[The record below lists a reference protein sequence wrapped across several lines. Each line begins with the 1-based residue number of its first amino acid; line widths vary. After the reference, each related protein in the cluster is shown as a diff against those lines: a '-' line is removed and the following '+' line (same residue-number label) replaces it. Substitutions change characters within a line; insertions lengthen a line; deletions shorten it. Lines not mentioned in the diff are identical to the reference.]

1 MLDQDGKKIFYSDEE
16 NNFDLPLE
24 LIQDIYD
31 KNEAGIVLNSRE
43 DIEDHDEVKEENF
56 INEAFEDHEDDKE
69 ENFINET
76 FEDHEEV
83 KEENIE
89 DHEEEIDLS
98 NENKYDSYYLE
109 RIDEVEDLLDEICES
124 IPAYAFE
131 HLNGG
136 IILTEDIK
144 YHEESYA
151 DDLLIMG
158 EYQRSILGNMIKIYY
173 GSFMEM
179 YRFSSRDR
187 LREKLEEVLLHEFT
201 HHLEFLANE
210 WGLVIE
216 DKKFLEEYRK
226 GKNNE

>member
-1 MLDQDGKKIFYSDEE
+1 MHDPDGRKFFYSDGE
-16 NNFDLPLE
+16 NNFDLPLD
-24 LIQDIYD
+24 LIEDIYE
-31 KNEAGIVLNSRE
+31 KNEDEIKLNSSEGFE
-43 DIEDHDEVKEENF
+43 DSDINKEE
-56 INEAFEDHEDDKE
+56 DV
-69 ENFINET
+69 INET
-76 FEDHEEV
+76 FEDKGEV
-83 KEENIE
+83 QEKSKNDTGLKDEEN
-89 DHEEEIDLS
+89 
-98 NENKYDSYYLE
+98 YDSYYLE
-109 RIDEVEDLLDEICES
+109 RIDEVEEILEDICES
-124 IPAYAFE
+124 IPSYAFD

-136 IILTEDIK
+136 IILSEDKK
-144 YHEESYA
+144 YHEESRA

-179 YRFSSRDR
+179 YRYSSRER

>member
-1 MLDQDGKKIFYSDEE
+1 MLDPDGRKIFYSDGE

-24 LIQDIYD
+24 LIEEIYE
-31 KNEAGIVLNSRE
+31 KNEDETKINS
-43 DIEDHDEVKEENF
+43 IEGFETPKE
-56 INEAFEDHEDDKE
+56 DKE
-69 ENFINET
+69 EDSIDEI
-76 FEDHEEV
+76 FEDKGEV
-83 KEENIE
+83 QEKIKEDTDLKDEEN
-89 DHEEEIDLS
+89 
-98 NENKYDSYYLE
+98 YDSYYLE
-109 RIDEVEDLLDEICES
+109 RIDEVEEILEDICES
-124 IPAYAFE
+124 IPSYAFD

-136 IILTEDIK
+136 IILSEDKK
-144 YHEESYA
+144 YHEEA
-151 DDLLIMG
+151 RAEDLLVMG
-158 EYQRSILGNMIKIYY
+158 EYQRSILGKMIKIYY

-179 YRFSSRDR
+179 YRYSSRER

>member
-1 MLDQDGKKIFYSDEE
+1 MLDPDGRKIFYSDEG

-31 KNEAGIVLNSRE
+31 KNEDEIKLNSSEEFE
-43 DIEDHDEVKEENF
+43 DSDINKEE
-56 INEAFEDHEDDKE
+56 DV
-69 ENFINET
+69 INET
-76 FEDHEEV
+76 FEDYEKDQE
-83 KEENIE
+83 KNKEDTGLKDEEN
-89 DHEEEIDLS
+89 
-98 NENKYDSYYLE
+98 YDSYYLE
-109 RIDEVEDLLDEICES
+109 RIDEVEEILEDICES
-124 IPAYAFE
+124 IPSYAFD

-136 IILTEDIK
+136 IILSEDKK
-144 YHEESYA
+144 YHEESRA

-179 YRFSSRDR
+179 YRFSSRER
-187 LREKLEEVLLHEFT
+187 LKEKLEEVLLHEFT

>member
-1 MLDQDGKKIFYSDEE
+1 MLDPDGRKIFYSDGE

-24 LIQDIYD
+24 LIEDIYE
-31 KNEAGIVLNSRE
+31 KNEDEIKLNSNEEVEGPKGYKE
-43 DIEDHDEVKEENF
+43 DNL
-56 INEAFEDHEDDKE
+56 
-69 ENFINET
+69 INET
-76 FEDHEEV
+76 FEDKVEE
-83 KEENIE
+83 KDENKEDTGLKDEEN
-89 DHEEEIDLS
+89 
-98 NENKYDSYYLE
+98 YDSYYLE
-109 RIDEVEDLLDEICES
+109 RIDEVEEILEEICES
-124 IPAYAFE
+124 IPSYAFD

-136 IILTEDIK
+136 IILSEDKK
-144 YHEESYA
+144 YHEESRA

-158 EYQRSILGNMIKIYY
+158 EYQRSILGKMIKIYY

-179 YRFSSRDR
+179 YRFSSRER
-187 LREKLEEVLLHEFT
+187 LKEKLEEVLLHEFT

>member
-1 MLDQDGKKIFYSDEE
+1 MLDPDGRKIFYSDGE
-16 NNFDLPLE
+16 NNFDLPLD
-24 LIQDIYD
+24 LIEEIYE
-31 KNEAGIVLNSRE
+31 KNEDDTKLNSSEGFEIPKE
-43 DIEDHDEVKEENF
+43 DKEEGS
-56 INEAFEDHEDDKE
+56 INEAFKDYEKAQEESKEDTDLKDE
-69 ENFINET
+69 EN
-76 FEDHEEV
+76 
-83 KEENIE
+83 
-89 DHEEEIDLS
+89 
-98 NENKYDSYYLE
+98 YDSYYLE
-109 RIDEVEDLLDEICES
+109 RIDEVEEILEDICES
-124 IPAYAFE
+124 IPSYAFD

-136 IILTEDIK
+136 IILSEDKK
-144 YHEESYA
+144 YHEESRA

-179 YRFSSRDR
+179 YRFSSRER

>member
-1 MLDQDGKKIFYSDEE
+1 MLDPDGRKIFYSDGE
-16 NNFDLPLE
+16 NNFDLPLD
-24 LIQDIYD
+24 LIEEIYE
-31 KNEAGIVLNSRE
+31 KNEDDTKLNSSE
-43 DIEDHDEVKEENF
+43 GFEIPKE
-56 INEAFEDHEDDKE
+56 DKE
-69 ENFINET
+69 EDSIDET
-76 FEDHEEV
+76 FEDKGEAQEES
-83 KEENIE
+83 KEDIDLKDEEN
-89 DHEEEIDLS
+89 
-98 NENKYDSYYLE
+98 YDSYYLE
-109 RIDEVEDLLDEICES
+109 RIDEVEEILEDICES
-124 IPAYAFE
+124 IPSYAFD

-136 IILTEDIK
+136 IILSEDKK
-144 YHEESYA
+144 YHEESRA
-151 DDLLIMG
+151 EDLLIMG

-179 YRFSSRDR
+179 YRFSSRER

>member
-1 MLDQDGKKIFYSDEE
+1 MLDPDGRKIFYSDGE

-24 LIQDIYD
+24 LIEDIYE
-31 KNEAGIVLNSRE
+31 KNEDETKLNSSE
-43 DIEDHDEVKEENF
+43 GFETPKE
-56 INEAFEDHEDDKE
+56 DKE
-69 ENFINET
+69 EDSINET
-76 FEDHEEV
+76 FEDKGEAQEESKEDIDL
-83 KEENIE
+83 KEEN
-89 DHEEEIDLS
+89 
-98 NENKYDSYYLE
+98 YDSYYLE
-109 RIDEVEDLLDEICES
+109 RIDEVEEILEDICES
-124 IPAYAFE
+124 IPSYAFD

-136 IILTEDIK
+136 IILSEDKK
-144 YHEESYA
+144 YHEESRA
-151 DDLLIMG
+151 EDLLVMG

-179 YRFSSRDR
+179 YRYSSRER

>member
-1 MLDQDGKKIFYSDEE
+1 MLDPDGRKIFYSDKE

-31 KNEAGIVLNSRE
+31 KNEDETKINSSE
-43 DIEDHDEVKEENF
+43 EIEGPKADN
-56 INEAFEDHEDDKE
+56 DDNLIK
-69 ENFINET
+69 ET
-76 FEDHEEV
+76 FEDKVEE
-83 KEENIE
+83 KDENKENI
-89 DHEEEIDLS
+89 DLKD
-98 NENKYDSYYLE
+98 ENKEDSYYLE
-109 RIDEVEDLLDEICES
+109 RIDEVEEILEEICES
-124 IPAYAFE
+124 IPSYAFD

-136 IILTEDIK
+136 IILLEDKK
-144 YHEESYA
+144 YHEEA
-151 DDLLIMG
+151 RAEDLLVMG
-158 EYQRSILGNMIKIYY
+158 EYQRSILGKMIKIYY

-179 YRFSSRDR
+179 YRFSSRER

-216 DKKFLEEYRK
+216 DKKFLEKYRK

>member
-1 MLDQDGKKIFYSDEE
+1 MLDPDGRKIFYSDGE
-16 NNFDLPLE
+16 NNFDLPLD
-24 LIQDIYD
+24 LIEEIYE
-31 KNEAGIVLNSRE
+31 KNKDDTKLNSSEGFEIPKE
-43 DIEDHDEVKEENF
+43 DKEEGS
-56 INEAFEDHEDDKE
+56 INEAFEDYEKAQEESKEDTDLKDE
-69 ENFINET
+69 EN
-76 FEDHEEV
+76 
-83 KEENIE
+83 
-89 DHEEEIDLS
+89 
-98 NENKYDSYYLE
+98 YDSYYLE
-109 RIDEVEDLLDEICES
+109 RIDEVEEILEDICES
-124 IPAYAFE
+124 IPSYAFD

-136 IILTEDIK
+136 IILSEDKK
-144 YHEESYA
+144 YHEESRA

-179 YRFSSRDR
+179 YRYSSRER
-187 LREKLEEVLLHEFT
+187 LKEKLEEVLLHEFT